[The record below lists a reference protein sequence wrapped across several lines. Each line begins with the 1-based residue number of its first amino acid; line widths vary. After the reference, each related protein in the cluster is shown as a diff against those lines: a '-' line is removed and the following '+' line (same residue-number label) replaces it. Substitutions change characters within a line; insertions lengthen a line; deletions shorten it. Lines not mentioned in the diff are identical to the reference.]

1 MEDNFTPQPGDTSI
15 SIPVTFD
22 YRGGR
27 GANIKHKITAVIVFL
42 VIAIVGSIFF
52 WKSDNFFLWQKFI
65 YDLIL
70 LYICLLGIRYIALR
84 ELYFSDMF
92 EKMKKEN
99 GILELGTIW
108 GIFDIDTEHPYTC
121 YFKKRI

>member
-65 YDLIL
+65 YDLI
-70 LYICLLGIRYIALR
+70 
-84 ELYFSDMF
+84 SSNPD
-92 EKMKKEN
+92 KES
-99 GILELGTIW
+99 
-108 GIFDIDTEHPYTC
+108 FDIAFYSYKKMMKMAGLDLEEILPYLEIIS
-121 YFKKRI
+121 RG